1 MVELE
6 QLGAGAFLGEPE
18 FELADLLH
26 VERDG
31 SGLISV
37 LELADV
43 QDKPAL
49 FSTFMMWMLARLYHD
64 LPEVGDADKPK
75 LVFFFDEAHLLFD
88 GASKAFLDQVQQ
100 VVRLVRSKG
109 VGVYFV
115 TQSPKDI
122 PADVLGQ
129 LGHRVQHALRAFTP
143 DDEQAL
149 KAAARTFP
157 RTEHYDVERT
167 LTSLGIGEAL
177 VTVLTPQ
184 GTPTMPFATRMIPP
198 CSRMSPLTD
207 DELNERLAR
216 SEQVKHYAVAVD
228 PDSARERLLARM
240 APGPPVPA
248 PMVGTTDT
256 PSPELVVGGA
266 LAAIGAAINSP
277 LGRMIAGRVTTQ
289 VARGI
294 MGALLGAPSR
304 RRRLF

>member
-1 MVELE
+1 
-6 QLGAGAFLGEPE
+6 
-18 FELADLLH
+18 
-26 VERDG
+26 
-31 SGLISV
+31 V
-37 LELADV
+37 LELQDV

-64 LPEVGDADKPK
+64 LPEVGDVDKPK

-149 KAAARTFP
+149 RAAARTFP
-157 RTEHYDVERT
+157 NTPHYDVEKT
-167 LTSLGIGEAL
+167 LTSLGIGEAF
-177 VTVLTPQ
+177 VTVLTPA

-198 CSRMSPLTD
+198 ATRMGPLTD
-207 DELNERLAR
+207 AEMNERLAR
-216 SEQVKHYAVAVD
+216 SEQVKHYATAVD

-240 APGPPVPA
+240 APGPPAPA
-248 PMVGTTDT
+248 PMVGTTNT
-256 PSPELVVGGA
+256 PSPELFAGGA

-294 MGALLGAPSR
+294 MGALMGAPTR
-304 RRRLF
+304 RRRW